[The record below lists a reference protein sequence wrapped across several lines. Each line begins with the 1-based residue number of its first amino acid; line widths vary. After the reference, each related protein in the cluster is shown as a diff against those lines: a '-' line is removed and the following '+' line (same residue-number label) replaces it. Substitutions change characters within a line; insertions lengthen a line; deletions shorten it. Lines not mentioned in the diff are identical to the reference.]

1 MPEKKISIEQCKALI
16 HDCDLKLSNDELEK
30 LRDTIYSAATLLLE
44 EYINSRTDGGVD
56 TDESQ

>member
-1 MPEKKISIEQCKALI
+1 MPEKKISVEKCKALI
-16 HDCDLKLSNDELEK
+16 HNCDSNLSNDELNK

-56 TDESQ
+56 THES